1 MTPLV
6 IGTVL
11 AVAALAYV
19 LYPVF
24 TAPRRAA
31 PGAGPAP
38 GPRSDAEI
46 EALIGS
52 YRTAHRDC
60 PSCGARPESD
70 ALYCSECGRYLATT
84 CRWCGAPVGE
94 EDARFCG
101 ACGREL
107 RAP

>member
-19 LYPVF
+19 LHPVF
-24 TAPRRAA
+24 TAPGRAA
-31 PGAGPAP
+31 AP
-38 GPRSDAEI
+38 PRPEPRSDAEI
-46 EALIGS
+46 EALIGR

-60 PSCGARPESD
+60 PSCGPRPESD
-70 ALYCSECGRYLATT
+70 ALFCSNCGRYLATA
-84 CRWCGAPVGE
+84 CRWCGAPVTDAE
-94 EDARFCG
+94 ARFCG
-101 ACGREL
+101 ECGREL